1 MVYLILGPSGS
12 GKTKYLIEE
21 ANREKANGNGNI
33 VFIDADDSHIFTLD
47 YSVRLINANKYRVN
61 NIDTLVGFIS
71 GITSRDYDIEKMYLD
86 GIYDIVDLEG
96 KLLVETVD
104 RLNLLSEESNID
116 IYMGLNQEKDKLPEG
131 LKAEIKELN

>member
-47 YSVRLINANKYRVN
+47 YSVRLINANKYKVN
-61 NIDTLVGFIS
+61 NIDTLIGFIS

-96 KLLVETVD
+96 DLLTEAVD
-104 RLNLLSEESNID
+104 RLNWLSEESNID

-131 LKAEIKELN
+131 LKAEVKELN

>member
-12 GKTKYLIEE
+12 GKTKFLIEE

-47 YSVRLINANKYRVN
+47 YSVRLINANKYKVN
-61 NIDTLVGFIS
+61 NIDTLIGFIS
-71 GITSRDYDIEKMYLD
+71 GIASRDYDIEKMYLD

-96 KLLVETVD
+96 EKLTQAIE
-104 RLNLLSEESNID
+104 RLNLLSEIANLD
-116 IYMGLNQEKDKLPEG
+116 IYMGLNQEKEKLPEG
-131 LKAEIKELN
+131 IKAEVKELI